1 MDISITPR
9 NTGPA
14 RAHACGHSSLA
25 LSCAL
30 STLVSSLVPLP
41 RPDGGASRNPIFST
55 SASHS
60 QFSNVYVFTS
70 PWRSQRTPPKRES
83 HLGSAEGAGSRS
95 LLAHVSG
102 PHHAPIIPYHV
113 VLSSP
118 AFSDPQRHLKTKVYI
133 PLLTDE
139 RRIGYIDYKASSLVQ
154 SGLPSRP
161 SFFLPSPSLLD
172 P

>member
-1 MDISITPR
+1 MYISITPR

-14 RAHACGHSSLA
+14 RAHRVDTPLSLCPSLCPLLYPPSSLYPDQMVA
-25 LSCAL
+25 QAGTLSSPHRLAIL
-30 STLVSSLVPLP
+30 
-41 RPDGGASRNPIFST
+41 N
-55 SASHS
+55 S
-60 QFSNVYVFTS
+60 QSYPYTH
-70 PWRSQRTPPKRES
+70 PHDARRGPHQRES
-83 HLGSAEGAGSRS
+83 HLGSAKGAGSPS

-118 AFSDPQRHLKTKVYI
+118 AFSDHQRHLKITVYI
-133 PLLTDE
+133 PLPPDE

-161 SFFLPSPSLLD
+161 SFILPPPFPLD